1 MYKLVK
7 DPVCHMVVSEASF
20 ATQYEGIAYA
30 FCSPQCKDR
39 FLANPHLYIGLPGK
53 KAVAQQGKVIIK
65 QRRMILSAPLDSLQS
80 ELVTHALRAMM
91 GVKDV
96 CIEGTTIKLQYD
108 LMQVTADQIAEK
120 LALIGTGLGDG
131 WMERLKLAFI
141 NYQEECEIGNL
152 EVANKK

>member
-20 ATQYEGIAYA
+20 ATQHEGIAYA
-30 FCSPQCKDR
+30 FCSQQCKDR
-39 FLANPHLYIGLPGK
+39 FLANPHLYIGLPGN
-53 KAVAQQGKVIIK
+53 KAVAQQRKVIIK
-65 QRRMILSAPLDSLQS
+65 QRRMLLSAPLDSAQS
-80 ELVTHALRAMM
+80 ELVKHELRAMM

-108 LMQVTADQIAEK
+108 LIQVTADQIAEK
-120 LALIGTGLGDG
+120 LTLIGTGLGDG

-152 EVANKK
+152 EVANRK